1 MFKKTAIA
9 ALVLGFSGA
18 ASAAMYAPAPAPAC
32 AAGNVT
38 VPCERS
44 AWDLG
49 IDALY
54 LRPEN
59 TGFHNALNNGERADY
74 GWGFR
79 LEGSYHFG
87 TGNDVTMNW
96 SHFKRSKDLTVATDS
111 GTVSAGAAS
120 YEAKLDMANFEF
132 GQMINFGEN
141 VSTRFHGGLQY
152 LQFNN
157 DYTAVGAGTVNV
169 KTTGFGPR
177 AGLMTKYDF
186 GNGFGVYGDLAAGML
201 VGKQTSTVAGVSDRY
216 ATMITTDANVGVSYT
231 HAMAQ
236 GDLTARLAWG
246 VKQLTFNNGTNG
258 FDGFT
263 LGVKWVGNA

>member
-49 IDALY
+49 VDALY
-54 LRPEN
+54 LRSEDNQASGVAAAP
-59 TGFHNALNNGERADY
+59 TRAKY

-87 TGNDVTMNW
+87 TGNDATVNW
-96 SHFKRSKDLTVATDS
+96 SHFNKKSDVNNTFTRSKFDVVNFEMGQAVDFGEMVDMRFQAGVQWLKVEDQSYTAAGALQATDMKFS
-111 GTVSAGAAS
+111 
-120 YEAKLDMANFEF
+120 
-132 GQMINFGEN
+132 
-141 VSTRFHGGLQY
+141 
-152 LQFNN
+152 
-157 DYTAVGAGTVNV
+157 
-169 KTTGFGPR
+169 GFGPR
-177 AGLMTKYDF
+177 MGAMAKYDF
-186 GNGFGVYGDLAAGML
+186 GNGFGVYASGNAALL
-201 VGKQTSTVAGVSDRY
+201 VGKKEMRTGANTNGHGTALSNDMGLGVA
-216 ATMITTDANVGVSYT
+216 YT

-236 GDLTARLAWG
+236 GDLTARLGWNVSRVDFTTGGNSQAWSG
-246 VKQLTFNNGTNG
+246 MN
-258 FDGFT
+258 
-263 LGVKWVGNA
+263 LGLKWVGNA